1 MGRHHQPRALSLSAL
16 IHALIEEIC
25 RCDDPRPVQSLR
37 RGSQSRR
44 PRFIDGVPLIDCAS
58 LTQVPESQTQII
70 TNLMQLYKNDFLEF
84 AWVGSRYGEVGP
96 DARFT

>member
-1 MGRHHQPRALSLSAL
+1 MLSSKRCAVATIPVPSNPYGVAVSPDGRGL
-16 IHALIEEIC
+16 
-25 RCDDPRPVQSLR
+25 
-37 RGSQSRR
+37 
-44 PRFIDGVPLIDCAS
+44 IDGVSLIDRAS